1 MLLDLRHYIPCK
13 ALIRF
18 LGQNNHQHPQSY
30 RVILERSAC
39 RESKSKSKMLEQK
52 RKSEQWP
59 LFLEVPCYT
68 GPQLMRNISTKE
80 LIPLSKIIIFVSEIQ
95 HKVQP
100 TPNTQLNEWLNTTN
114 NKIGCLYKVRADDE
128 KNLSK

>member
-1 MLLDLRHYIPCK
+1 
-13 ALIRF
+13 
-18 LGQNNHQHPQSY
+18 
-30 RVILERSAC
+30 
-39 RESKSKSKMLEQK
+39 MLEQK
-52 RKSEQWP
+52 RKSERWP

-80 LIPLSKIIIFVSEIQ
+80 LIPTSKIIIFVSEIQ

-114 NKIGCLYKVRADDE
+114 DKIGCLYKVRADDE

>member
-1 MLLDLRHYIPCK
+1 
-13 ALIRF
+13 
-18 LGQNNHQHPQSY
+18 
-30 RVILERSAC
+30 
-39 RESKSKSKMLEQK
+39 MLEQN

-59 LFLEVPCYT
+59 LFLEVLFYT
-68 GPQLMRNISTKE
+68 DPQLMRNVSTKE
-80 LIPLSKIIIFVSEIQ
+80 LIPPSKIIIFVSEIQ

-114 NKIGCLYKVRADDE
+114 DKIGCLYKVRADDE

>member
-1 MLLDLRHYIPCK
+1 
-13 ALIRF
+13 
-18 LGQNNHQHPQSY
+18 
-30 RVILERSAC
+30 
-39 RESKSKSKMLEQK
+39 MLEQK

-100 TPNTQLNEWLNTTN
+100 TPNTQLNEWLNTAN
-114 NKIGCLYKVRADDE
+114 DKIGCLYKVRADDE

>member
-1 MLLDLRHYIPCK
+1 
-13 ALIRF
+13 
-18 LGQNNHQHPQSY
+18 
-30 RVILERSAC
+30 
-39 RESKSKSKMLEQK
+39 MLEQK

-59 LFLEVPCYT
+59 LFLEVLFYT

-80 LIPLSKIIIFVSEIQ
+80 LILPSKIIIFVSEIQ
-95 HKVQP
+95 HKAQP

-114 NKIGCLYKVRADDE
+114 DKIGCLYKVRADDE